1 MAKQIEGVSERILN
15 CAKEEFLDKGYTD
28 ASLRVIAAAAE
39 TSTNS
44 IYVRFK
50 DKEGLFSAIV
60 EPVLNEMIERFLKI
74 QETFYH
80 MDQASQRAHM
90 AEYADGGTMELVQYM
105 YEHLDEFRL
114 LLDAS
119 YGTRFHNFVD
129 ELVRIEV
136 DYEGAVQATNAM
148 SSSMIEYINGIEV
161 IKAFNQGKTSYARL
175 AEKVRANAQYYFD
188 WMRRSQLG
196 MSMAYA
202 FFPAQMLTVLPFGWL
217 FYTHGT
223 PSIGTFLTVIIDPE
237 NEAVI
242 QKAVARLVADKT
254 VTDIEAVCMILARA
268 EYLVL
273 PQRTRPKKQ
282 VEGR

>member
-1 MAKQIEGVSERILN
+1 MFPIAFVFMMSVMGGYAK
-15 CAKEEFLDKGYTD
+15 
-28 ASLRVIAAAAE
+28 
-39 TSTNS
+39 
-44 IYVRFK
+44 
-50 DKEGLFSAIV
+50 
-60 EPVLNEMIERFLKI
+60 
-74 QETFYH
+74 
-80 MDQASQRAHM
+80 
-90 AEYADGGTMELVQYM
+90 
-105 YEHLDEFRL
+105 
-114 LLDAS
+114 
-119 YGTRFHNFVD
+119 
-129 ELVRIEV
+129 
-136 DYEGAVQATNAM
+136 DYEGAVQATNEM
-148 SSSMIEYINGIEV
+148 RRFMIEYINGIEV

-223 PSIGTFLTVIIDPE
+223 LSIGTFLTVIIDPE

-282 VEGR
+282 VEGRQELSALYGNSACCNDN